1 MSLLNG
7 FRVVQVG
14 GGMAAAVCGRM
25 LADIGADVVCIEPDR
40 TTPLGQYLQSRQGGR
55 YTRGAADGGTDCV

>member
-25 LADIGADVVCIEPDR
+25 LADVGADIVCIEPDSS
-40 TTPLGQYLQSRQGGR
+40 TALGQYLITARRSVRG
-55 YTRGAADGGTDCV
+55 TRWPRRD